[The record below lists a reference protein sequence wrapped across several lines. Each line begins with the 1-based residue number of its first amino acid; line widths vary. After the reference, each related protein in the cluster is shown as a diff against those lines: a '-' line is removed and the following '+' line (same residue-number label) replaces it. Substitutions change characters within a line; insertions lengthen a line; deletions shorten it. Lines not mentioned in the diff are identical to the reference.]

1 MLYRP
6 HSAVLTLACMF
17 VMLIPSVVLAEVS
30 DKEPAAG
37 LIWVVRAAAAFFCF
51 LAARFKPWLGLVVF
65 ALPMLWF
72 ISLFLELHSADV
84 GPHLLVEQGNIYYMQ
99 AYASF
104 GLALGGL
111 IAGLLLRRKASP
123 E

>member
-1 MLYRP
+1 ML
-6 HSAVLTLACMF
+6 HSSHRAVLMLAGSI
-17 VMLIPSVVLAEVS
+17 VMLTPSFVLAEVS

-37 LIWVVRAAAAFFCF
+37 LFWVVGAAAAFFCF
-51 LAARFKPWLGLVVF
+51 LAARFKPWLGLAVF
-65 ALPMLWF
+65 AFPMLWF

-84 GPHLLVEQGNIYYMQ
+84 GPHLLIEQGNVYYMQ

-111 IAGLLLRRKASP
+111 IVGLLRRRKNIS
-123 E
+123 